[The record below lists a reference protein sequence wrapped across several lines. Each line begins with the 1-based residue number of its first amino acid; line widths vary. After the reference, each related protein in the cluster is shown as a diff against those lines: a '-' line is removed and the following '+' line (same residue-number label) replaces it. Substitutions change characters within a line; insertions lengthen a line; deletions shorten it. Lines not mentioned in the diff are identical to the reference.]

1 MRVLVTGGSGFI
13 GSHVVDKL
21 RLRGHEPVIYDLRPS
36 PWHEPGSVDTVLGS
50 ITDREALERALH
62 SCDAVAHLAAVA
74 DVNDV
79 HAEPEDAERVNARG
93 TVAVLEAARRAGVKR
108 LVYASTIWVY
118 SDCKEDAVDE
128 ETLLPAPSHLYT
140 STKLAGELY
149 CKAYQELYGID
160 YTILRFGI
168 PYGPRAREA
177 AVVPAFVGK
186 ALRGEPLTLAGDG
199 SQSRRFVY
207 VEDLADGV
215 ALGLS
220 DVATNRVYNLAS
232 DENVTIKQI
241 AENVKEQLGDVE
253 IVHTE
258 ARPGDFGGKIVCS
271 KRAERELEWTAAT
284 PFSEGVARYVA
295 WRVEQEQLAAE
306 RVAEAVIPAGEPDAE
321 AQPRK
326 VLIISADI
334 GEGHDLPARAV
345 AREFH
350 DEDPDAQVS
359 IINGLPAMG
368 WFLTRTLR
376 ENSEFMFRWVP
387 WWFDFQYRL
396 LMYTPPVRWFAKTM
410 LRLLG
415 GRGLMRA
422 IKSYNPDVIVSTY
435 PGVTAVLGELRRR
448 GRLKVPCYS
457 SITDLA
463 GLHFWAHPGIDL
475 HFITHPESAEEVEA
489 IAGPG
494 SVRWA
499 KPPTSPS
506 FLAARSMADAR
517 RALGL
522 PANGKVIAVSG
533 GGWGVGDLLGAT
545 RAALKVPDATVMCLC
560 GRNDTTRARVA
571 KAFGDEPRLR
581 LMGFTDR
588 MGDVLAASD
597 ALIHSS
603 AGLTVLEA
611 IIRGC
616 PVISYGFGYGHV
628 RASNRAMER
637 FGLAQVARD
646 EVTLGPALERALAHR
661 PEPDPSFARRPP
673 TASLILG
680 DERRART
687 IPRWRRRTAR
697 AAVATAVSLGVAAWI
712 LTTGASYSL
721 VSHFVHMKPVTA
733 VQTSRPEVGVL
744 VDAPAQD
751 VPAVASTLAASGMHA
766 SFALQQLPPAGD
778 RPLLFS
784 YGDQVIPQLR
794 GGGLVR
800 WLGTGGQL
808 HRLATPLGAYH
819 HHHFMYA
826 SSGPSIGQWWIAHHA
841 GGRLIAGAVKL
852 DDNDDKLRPLRPGE
866 VVEVSV
872 RNGSDVGALIAKL
885 RRQLVAQHLS
895 PVSIGRLM
903 RDAGVSV

>member
-21 RLRGHEPVIYDLRPS
+21 RARGHEPVIYDLRPS

-79 HAEPEDAERVNARG
+79 HAEPEDAERINARG

-108 LVYASTIWVY
+108 IVYASTIWVY
-118 SDCKEDAVDE
+118 SDCAEDAVNE

-177 AVVPAFVGK
+177 AVIPAFVGK

-215 ALGLS
+215 ALGLA
-220 DVATNRVYNLAS
+220 DVAQNRVYNLAS
-232 DENVTIKQI
+232 AENVTIRQI
-241 AENVKEQLGDVE
+241 AENVKEILGDVE
-253 IVHTE
+253 IVYTE

-271 KRAERELEWTAAT
+271 QRAEQELGWSAAT
-284 PFSEGVARYVA
+284 PFTEGIRHYVDWRLQYEEQAAAR
-295 WRVEQEQLAAE
+295 EAATI
-306 RVAEAVIPAGEPDAE
+306 IPAGEPDAE
-321 AQPRK
+321 SGPRK

-345 AREFH
+345 AREFK
-350 DEDPDAQVS
+350 DEDPDALVA
-359 IINGLPAMG
+359 IVNGLPAMG
-368 WFLTRTLR
+368 GILTKTLR
-376 ENSEFMFRWVP
+376 ENSAFMFRWVP

-396 LMYTPPVRWFAKTM
+396 FMSFWPTRWLASFLLYALGRRGM
-410 LRLLG
+410 MRLI
-415 GRGLMRA
+415 RA
-422 IKSYNPDVIVSTY
+422 HDPDVIVSTY
-435 PGVTAVLGELRRR
+435 PGTTALLGMLRRR
-448 GRLKVPCYS
+448 RKLQIPCFS

-463 GLHFWAHPGIDL
+463 GLRYWAHPGIDL
-475 HFITHPESAEEVEA
+475 HFVTHPESAEEVEA

-499 KPPTSPS
+499 KPPSS
-506 FLAARSMADAR
+506 SAFLAARSRADAR

-522 PANGKVIAVSG
+522 ANDGKVIAVSG

-545 RAALKVPDATVMCLC
+545 RAALKVPDAVVLCLC
-560 GRNDTTRARVA
+560 GRNDRLRRRVT
-571 KAFGDEPRLR
+571 KAFGEEPRLR
-581 LMGFTDR
+581 VMGFTDR

-628 RASNRAMER
+628 RASNQALER
-637 FGLAQVARD
+637 FGLAQVVRSEPELA
-646 EVTLGPALERALAHR
+646 PALERALSRR
-661 PEPDPSFARRPP
+661 PDPDPSFARRPS
-673 TASLILG
+673 TASLILSN
-680 DERRART
+680 ERRGLQL
-687 IPRWRRRTAR
+687 PRWRLRAAR
-697 AAVATAVSLGVAAWI
+697 ATLTSATAVFIAAWA

-721 VSHFVHMKPVTA
+721 VSHFVHMRPVTA
-733 VQTSRPEVGVL
+733 ITTDRPEVGVL
-744 VDAPAQD
+744 VDTSAAQ
-751 VPAVASTLAASGMHA
+751 VPGLATTLWQRGIHV
-766 SFALQQLPPAGD
+766 SFAIDGTPIPSVQPYLVG
-778 RPLLFS
+778 
-784 YGDQVIPQLR
+784 YGDQAIPRLR

-800 WLGTGGQL
+800 WLETGDQL
-808 HRLATPLGAYH
+808 HKLNSPLGYYH
-819 HHHFMYA
+819 RHFIYA
-826 SSGPSIGQWWIAHHA
+826 SSGPSVGQWIMAHSA
-841 GGRLIAGAVKL
+841 GGKLVAGAVRL
-852 DDNDDKLRPLRPGE
+852 TDSADR
-866 VVEVSV
+866 
-872 RNGSDVGALIAKL
+872 VGALRQGELIEVSAKNPHVVLAIVDKLGREL
-885 RRQLVAQHLS
+885 REQHLRA
-895 PVSIGRLM
+895 VCLGRLL
-903 RDAGVSV
+903 RDAGRPV

>member
-36 PWHEPGSVDTVLGS
+36 PWHEPGTVDTVLGS

-108 LVYASTIWVY
+108 IVYASTIWVY
-118 SDCKEDAVDE
+118 SDCGDDAVDE
-128 ETLLPAPSHLYT
+128 DTLLPAPSHLYT

-149 CKAYQELYGID
+149 CKAYQELYGIE

-177 AVVPAFVGK
+177 AVIPAFVGK

-215 ALGLS
+215 AAGLG
-220 DVATNRVYNLAS
+220 DVAKNRIYNLAS
-232 DENVTIKQI
+232 AENVSIRQI
-241 AENVKEQLGDVE
+241 AERIQELMGDVE
-253 IVHTE
+253 IVYTE
-258 ARPGDFGGKIVCS
+258 ARPGDFNGKIVCS
-271 KRAERELEWTAAT
+271 KRAERELGWTAAT
-284 PFSEGVARYVA
+284 AFSEGVRRYVE
-295 WRVEQEQLAAE
+295 WRLDQETQAAE
-306 RVAEAVIPAGEPDAE
+306 RDAAAVIPAGEPDAE
-321 AQPRK
+321 SKPRQ

-345 AREFH
+345 FREFR
-350 DEDPDAQVS
+350 DEDPDALISIVS
-359 IINGLPAMG
+359 GLPAMG
-368 WFLTRTLR
+368 LILTKLLR
-376 ENSEFMFRWVP
+376 ENSAFMFRWVP

-396 LMYTPPVRWFAKTM
+396 FMSFAPTRWLAKT
-410 LRLLG
+410 LLTALG
-415 GRGLMRA
+415 RRGLMRLIRA
-422 IKSYNPDVIVSTY
+422 HDPDVIVSTY

-448 GRLKVPCYS
+448 GRLGVPCYS
-457 SITDLA
+457 STTDLA

-475 HFITHPESAEEVEA
+475 HFITHPESAEEVER

-506 FLAARSMADAR
+506 FLAARSRADAR

-522 PANGKVIAVSG
+522 PAEGKVISVSG

-545 RAALKVPDATVMCLC
+545 RAALEVPDAIVLCLC
-560 GRNDTTRARVA
+560 GRNDKLRARVA
-571 KAFGDEPRLR
+571 KALGAEPRLR

-628 RASNRAMER
+628 RASNRALER
-637 FGLAQVARD
+637 FGLAQVARLQQD
-646 EVTLGPALERALAHR
+646 IAPALERALAHR
-661 PEPDPSFARRPP
+661 PEPDPSFARRPS
-673 TASLILG
+673 TASLILS
-680 DERRART
+680 DERRA
-687 IPRWRRRTAR
+687 PQLPAWRLRAVRTAMT
-697 AAVATAVSLGVAAWI
+697 AGATLAVAAWT

-721 VSHFVHMKPVTA
+721 VSHFVHMRPVTA

-744 VDAPAQD
+744 VDVPLAQL
-751 VPAVASTLAASGMHA
+751 PKVASELSRRGIRAT
-766 SFALQQLPPAGD
+766 FALD
-778 RPLLFS
+778 RAPSWGQWQMLFD
-784 YGDQVIPQLR
+784 YGDQAIPRLS

-800 WLGTGGQL
+800 WLETGDQL
-808 HRLATPLGAYH
+808 HDLTSPMGFRR
-819 HHHFMYA
+819 HFVYA
-826 SSGPSIGQWWIAHHA
+826 SSGPSVGQWWLAHHA
-841 GGRLIAGAVKL
+841 GGRLIAGAIRL
-852 DDNDDKLRPLRPGE
+852 HDRDDAIGDLHPGE
-866 VVEVSV
+866 VIEIASI
-872 RNGSDVGALIAKL
+872 RNAIAIMTTL
-885 RRQLVAQHLS
+885 RREFAKDHLVAV
-895 PVSIGRLM
+895 PIGRLM
-903 RDAGVSV
+903 HDAGASV